1 MDLLSFRQRLVAE
14 MQAKYCHRN
23 GSSTGGSGSS
33 GSSSGSRNSN
43 NSSNDSDFVLI
54 GDGDDDGFL
63 GYEFTGIDLS
73 VTHLHSGIG
82 GVVDDG
88 GIFHQDPFQTPTT
101 DANNKQI
108 TFHALCG
115 NLTQSHRTV
124 ICTPQPDA
132 FK

>member
-1 MDLLSFRQRLVAE
+1 
-14 MQAKYCHRN
+14 MQSKYCHRN
-23 GSSTGGSGSS
+23 GSSSGG
-33 GSSSGSRNSN
+33 SGSRNSSSSG
-43 NSSNDSDFVLI
+43 SSNESDFVLI
-54 GDGDDDGFL
+54 GDGEEGDDGFL

-73 VTHLHSGIG
+73 VTHLHGGIG
-82 GVVDDG
+82 GVTVDDG